1 MDPQMERQVET
12 IRNLV
17 DSYMNIIGTTIRD
30 VVPKVIMFL
39 LVARVRMDISGELI
53 PGYDPLAIL
62 STFRPPGPGRIFF
75 PHAMTLCR
83 LFNAGSPDVLL
94 EESPE
99 EQQRREEILSMY
111 NMAKKALA
119 IICMFSTNGIWRTR
133 ARTKG

>member
-53 PGYDPLAIL
+53 PGYDTHACISHQPLGSNAFL
-62 STFRPPGPGRIFF
+62 WPPKGSLFLFF
-75 PHAMTLCR
+75 THAMC
-83 LFNAGSPDVLL
+83 
-94 EESPE
+94 
-99 EQQRREEILSMY
+99 
-111 NMAKKALA
+111 
-119 IICMFSTNGIWRTR
+119 
-133 ARTKG
+133 